1 MRRVGNVATIDVCGL
16 SKVFQ
21 VREKAPGLAGSL
33 RSIISPSTREVEA
46 VRGISFS
53 VDEGEM
59 LAFIGPNGAGKSTTI
74 KMLTGILHPTE
85 GRASVLGV
93 TPWNDRQRLASQIGC
108 VFGQRSQLWYHL
120 PPRDTFELLAHVYE
134 VPKPVYR
141 DRLEMLAGRFGLGE
155 FMRTPVRKLSLGQ
168 RMRCEI
174 AASLL
179 HAPKVLFLDEPTIGL
194 DVVAKRAIRELIR
207 QMNREEGI
215 TVFLTSHDVGD
226 MEELCRRVMIINH
239 GELILDT
246 SVSALRRDYLRF
258 KIVRARLA
266 GPIDRF
272 QMNGVAVVKHKQANL
287 KLSVD
292 TDLTSI
298 DEVLAGLMRCAR
310 IVDITIADPPTEQVI
325 ADIYGRSASEVS
337 GGR

>member
-1 MRRVGNVATIDVCGL
+1 MAAIDVCGL
-16 SKVFQ
+16 TKVFE

-33 RSIISPSTREVEA
+33 RSVISPTVREIEA
-46 VRGISFS
+46 VRTISFS

-74 KMLTGILHPTE
+74 KMLTGILHPTG
-85 GRASVLGV
+85 GRASVLGI
-93 TPWNDRQRLASQIGC
+93 TPWENRQRLSSEIGC

-120 PPRDTFELLAHVYE
+120 PPRDTFELLANVYE
-134 VPKPVYR
+134 IPKSVYR
-141 DRLEMLAGRFGLGE
+141 DRLEMLAGRFELAD
-155 FMRTPVRKLSLGQ
+155 FMSTPVRKLSLGQ

-179 HAPKVLFLDEPTIGL
+179 HGPKVLFLDEPTIGL
-194 DVVAKRAIRELIR
+194 DVVAKRAIRGLIR

-258 KIVRARLA
+258 KIVRVRLA
-266 GPIDRF
+266 DAIDGF
-272 QMNGVAVVKHKQANL
+272 EMDGVAVIKHKQANL

-298 DEVLAGLMRCAR
+298 DEVLAGLMRRAR

-325 ADIYGRSASEVS
+325 ADIYGRDASEALA
-337 GGR
+337 GR

>member
-1 MRRVGNVATIDVCGL
+1 MRQVGDVRAIEVSGL
-16 SKVFQ
+16 TKVFE
-21 VREKAPGLAGSL
+21 VREKSPGLAGSV
-33 RSIISPSTREVEA
+33 RAIVSPSVREVQA
-46 VRGISFS
+46 VNGISFQ

-74 KMLTGILHPTE
+74 KMLTGILYPTQ
-85 GRASVLGV
+85 GRATVLGV
-93 TPWNDRQRLASQIGC
+93 TPWEDRQRLAGRIGC

-120 PPRDTFELLAHVYE
+120 PPCDTFELLAHVYDI
-134 VPKPVYR
+134 PKPVYC
-141 DRLEMLAGRFGLGE
+141 DRLNMLVDRFELGE

-179 HAPKVLFLDEPTIGL
+179 HGPRVLFLDEPTIGL

-207 QMNREEGI
+207 QMNREEGV

-226 MEELCRRVMIINH
+226 MEELCRRVMIISH

-258 KIVRARLA
+258 KIVRVRLA
-266 GPIDRF
+266 DAIDRF
-272 QMNGVAVVKHKQANL
+272 EMRGVTVAKHKQTNL

-292 TDLTSI
+292 TDVASI
-298 DEVLAGLMRCAR
+298 DDVLTELMRHAR
-310 IVDITIADPPTEQVI
+310 IADITIADPPTEQVI
-325 ADIYGRSASEVS
+325 ADIYGRGASEAL